1 MGCEIF
7 FIRMRF
13 LNQRG
18 FFCICMTESTLLP
31 ELMALTAERKPQ
43 SIALTSGASSLS
55 YGDLNA
61 GVNQFASGL
70 LGLGLGRGERVA
82 IYLEKRFETVI
93 ASFGAPAAGA
103 VFVPV
108 NPLLKPEQVAFILRD
123 CNVRVLVTSPERLA
137 LINDVLAVCHDL
149 RHVVV
154 TDSVANSVQAEQ
166 NVTKNPIAN
175 VTGPLTLTFWSD
187 LLNSPSRHGHRVIDT
202 DMVAILYTSG
212 STGKPKGVVL
222 SHRNMVAGAKSVASY
237 LENGPQDTLLAALP
251 LSFDAGFSQL
261 TTAFHAGARVVLLNY
276 LMPRDVLKAMEREGV
291 TGLTAVPPLYIQL
304 AQLEWPAAINESLRY
319 FANTGGR
326 MPRETL
332 TSLRQQ
338 VPKAKPFLM
347 YGLTEAFRSTYLPP
361 DEVDRRPDSIGRAI
375 PNAEILV
382 LREDGSPCSPEE
394 PGELVHRGA
403 LVGMGYW
410 NDADKTAERYKLLAS
425 DAPGRQPGLQLPE
438 YAVFSGDTVR
448 MDAEGFLYFIGRRD
462 EMMKTSGY
470 RVSPTEVEEVLY
482 ATQLVGEC
490 VAFGVDHPILGNAIH
505 VIAAPA
511 GTTGAIDLNALMS
524 ECRARMPAYMVPAG
538 IEVVAGPLPRNPNG
552 KIDRKLLSTEWL
564 ARNSD

>member
-1 MGCEIF
+1 
-7 FIRMRF
+7 
-13 LNQRG
+13 
-18 FFCICMTESTLLP
+18 MTESTLLH
-31 ELMALTAERKPQ
+31 ELITLTASRTPQAMALTYG
-43 SIALTSGASSLS
+43 SVHLTYADLS
-55 YGDLNA
+55 A
-61 GVNQFASGL
+61 GVTQFASGL
-70 LGLGLGRGERVA
+70 MALGVSRGERVA

-108 NPLLKPEQVAFILRD
+108 NPILKPEQVAFILRD

-137 LINDVLAVCHDL
+137 AMKDELAQCHDL
-149 RHVVV
+149 RYVVV
-154 TDSVANSVQAEQ
+154 TDAPTQAAPAEKADANLS
-166 NVTKNPIAN
+166 
-175 VTGPLTLTFWSD
+175 GPLALLQWRD
-187 LLNSPSRHGHRVIDT
+187 LLASPAQAGHRVIDI

-237 LENGPQDTLLAALP
+237 LENTVQDTLLAALP

-276 LMPRDVLKAMEREGV
+276 LMPRDVLKAMEREKV

-304 AQLEWPAAINESLRY
+304 AQLAWPAAIDEHLRY

-332 TSLRQQ
+332 NVLRQRA
-338 VPKAKPFLM
+338 PSAKPFLM
-347 YGLTEAFRSTYLPP
+347 YGLTEAFRSTFLPP
-361 DEVDRRPDSIGRAI
+361 DEVDRRPDSIGKAI

-382 LREDGSPCSPEE
+382 LREDGSPCGAEE

-403 LVGMGYW
+403 LVGLGYW
-410 NDADKTAERYKLLAS
+410 NDAEKTAERYKLLAP

-448 MDAEGFLYFIGRRD
+448 RDAEGFLYFIGRRD

-470 RVSPTEVEEVLY
+470 RVSPTEVEEILY

-490 VAFGVDHPILGNAIH
+490 VAFGVEHASLGHAIH
-505 VIAAPA
+505 VIATSAESAA
-511 GTTGAIDLNALMS
+511 GKGLDALML

-538 IEVVAGPLPRNPNG
+538 IELVAGPLPRNPNG
-552 KIDRKLLSTEWL
+552 KIDRKLLATDWL
-564 ARNSD
+564 ARHPS